1 LVGCHG
7 GTCLQS
13 QHSGDRGGSGGVQTS
28 LGNIAKPYL
37 IHTCMHKPFGVWYV
51 EFELLVRHQEINSDL
66 KVVDLRLELER
77 KDKASVVNYQVI
89 LTEMIPMI
97 LSFRRKSTEKGV
109 KIKSRAL

>member
-1 LVGCHG
+1 MPRV
-7 GTCLQS
+7 S
-13 QHSGDRGGSGGVQTS
+13 S
-28 LGNIAKPYL
+28 I
-37 IHTCMHKPFGVWYV
+37 
-51 EFELLVRHQEINSDL
+51 
-66 KVVDLRLELER
+66 